1 MTTEELTKIR
11 KHLHKHPELSG
22 DEYNTQAFVKTQLK
36 ELGIKEVLEV
46 GKTGLAV
53 FFRSKNPGKKV
64 MLRADMDALP
74 IKETNTFE
82 YKSIYP
88 EVSHKCGHD
97 GHTTIM
103 LGLAAQ
109 LHKQEN
115 SCGEVCLIFQPAE
128 EKGRGAQQILSDEN
142 FDFDADMVFALH
154 NVPAYPKH
162 TIVCRKGSFTPAVKS
177 VIFKLNGKTSHAA
190 EPEKGIN
197 PGLAIA
203 EILHLSKTLTVD
215 NLDRDDFALI
225 TMVHVNMGEKAYG
238 ISAGYGEVHFTIR
251 TWTNNVMDNLTDRLL
266 DSANSIA
273 DKHLLEISEEWLEVF
288 EANENDEAAVEI
300 VKASAQELGLEYED
314 RKTPFKWG
322 EDFGLYTQ
330 KYRGLMFGLGAGLD
344 CPALHNPDY
353 DYPDEITKTG
363 IDMFNS
369 ILKHALK

>member
-128 EKGRGAQQILSDEN
+128 ENGRGAQQILSDEN